1 MGSRGNGASDGGFAR
16 ARSLDGPPLVA
27 ANLEVTLPF
36 MSRNCKPV
44 QSQGKGLWQ
53 SPLAF
58 SISALFAG
66 LLLALIPASSVSAQS
81 TKTYKIGALTKSL
94 ANPYFLLMKQ
104 GYEYAQKKLGVEVVF
119 GSTPTEEADVQQLN
133 ILQSWLAE
141 GSLEGYVVT
150 PFRATSL
157 NSALTRVSRKNLPII
172 NIDELIPEDAAKADG
187 IKIVARIASNNV
199 EAGKLDAQLVL
210 SSIPKGS
217 DVAIIEGDP
226 GTTSSMERV
235 TGFTNAAK
243 EGGLNIVAS
252 QPANWNRKKADE
264 LATNILHGD
273 SNLKAIFV
281 ANDDMALG
289 VVRAVQ
295 ATGATG
301 KIIVVSVDG
310 TPDAIDAL
318 KQGLLAGTVAQYPDA
333 MAYMAIETLVKNLN
347 GETVPEKI
355 YSPIKLITK
364 DNVSDAGKYYKD
376 ELDLSSNRQ

>member
-1 MGSRGNGASDGGFAR
+1 MNG
-16 ARSLDGPPLVA
+16 
-27 ANLEVTLPF
+27 
-36 MSRNCKPV
+36 NCKPV
-44 QSQGKGLWQ
+44 QNQGQSLWQ
-53 SPLAF
+53 SPFAF

-66 LLLALIPASSVSAQS
+66 LLLVLIPASSVSAQS
-81 TKTYKIGALTKSL
+81 IKKHKIGALTKSL

-104 GYEYAQKKLGVEVVF
+104 GYEYAEKKLGVEVVF

-133 ILQSWLAE
+133 ILENWLAE

-157 NSALTRVSRKNLPII
+157 NSTLTRVSRKNLPII
-172 NIDELIPEDAAKADG
+172 NIDELIPEDAAKVDG
-187 IKIVARIASNNV
+187 IKIVARIASDNV

-210 SSIPKGS
+210 SLIPKGS

-226 GTTSSMERV
+226 GTTSSIERV
-235 TGFTNAAK
+235 TGFTTAAK
-243 EGGLNIVAS
+243 EGELNIVAS
-252 QPANWNRKKADE
+252 QPANWNRKKAGE
-264 LATNILHGD
+264 LATNILEGD

-295 ATGATG
+295 STGATG

-310 TPDAIDAL
+310 TPDAINAL
-318 KQGLLAGTVAQYPDA
+318 KQGLLTATVAQYPDA
-333 MAYMAIETLVKNLN
+333 MAYMAIEALVKNLN

-364 DNVSDAGKYYKD
+364 DNVSDVGKYYKD
-376 ELDLSSNRQ
+376 ELDLSSNR

>member
-1 MGSRGNGASDGGFAR
+1 MNG
-16 ARSLDGPPLVA
+16 
-27 ANLEVTLPF
+27 
-36 MSRNCKPV
+36 NCKPV
-44 QSQGKGLWQ
+44 QTQGKALWQ
-53 SPLAF
+53 SPFAL
-58 SISALFAG
+58 SISALLAG
-66 LLLALIPASSVSAQS
+66 LLLALIPAGSVSGQS

-104 GYEYAQKKLGVEVVF
+104 GYEYAQKKLGVEVIF
-119 GSTPTEEADVQQLN
+119 GSTPTEEADLEQLN
-133 ILQSWLAE
+133 ILQRWLAE
-141 GSLEGYVVT
+141 GSLDGYVIT

-157 NSALTRVSRKNLPII
+157 NSALTRASRKNLPII
-172 NIDELIPEDAAKADG
+172 NIDELIPEDAAKADD

-210 SSIPKGS
+210 RSVPKGS
-217 DVAIIEGDP
+217 DVAIVEGDP

-235 TGFTNAAK
+235 TGFTKAAK

-252 QPANWNRKKADE
+252 QPGNWNRKKAGE
-264 LATNILHGD
+264 LATNILAGD
-273 SNLKAIFV
+273 SNLKAIFA

-295 ATGATG
+295 AAGATG

-318 KQGLLAGTVAQYPDA
+318 KQGLLTGTVAQYPDA
-333 MAYMAIETLVKNLN
+333 MAYMAVETLVKKLN

-355 YSPIKLITK
+355 DSPVKLITK
-364 DNVSDAGKYYKD
+364 DNVSDVGQYYKD
-376 ELDLSSNRQ
+376 ELDLSSNR

>member
-1 MGSRGNGASDGGFAR
+1 M
-16 ARSLDGPPLVA
+16 
-27 ANLEVTLPF
+27 TLPF
-36 MSRNCKPV
+36 MNGNCKPV
-44 QSQGKGLWQ
+44 QNQGKGLWQ
-53 SPLAF
+53 SPFAF
-58 SISALFAG
+58 SIPALLAG
-66 LLLALIPASSVSAQS
+66 LLLALIPASSVYAQS
-81 TKTYKIGALTKSL
+81 TKKHKIGALTKSL

-157 NSALTRVSRKNLPII
+157 NSTLTRVSRKNLPII

-199 EAGKLDAQLVL
+199 EAGVLDAQLVV

-243 EGGLNIVAS
+243 AGELNIVAS
-252 QPANWNRKKADE
+252 QPANWNRKKASE
-264 LATNILHGD
+264 LATNILEGD

-289 VVRAVQ
+289 VVRAVR

-318 KQGLLAGTVAQYPDA
+318 KQGLLTGTVAQYPDA

-355 YSPIKLITK
+355 YSPLKLITK

-376 ELDLSSNRQ
+376 ELDLSSNR

>member
-1 MGSRGNGASDGGFAR
+1 MNG
-16 ARSLDGPPLVA
+16 
-27 ANLEVTLPF
+27 
-36 MSRNCKPV
+36 NCKPV
-44 QSQGKGLWQ
+44 QNQGKGLWQ
-53 SPLAF
+53 SPFAF
-58 SISALFAG
+58 SVSALFAAF
-66 LLLALIPASSVSAQS
+66 LLALIPSASSVSAQS
-81 TKTYKIGALTKSL
+81 AKKHKIGALTKSL

-104 GYEYAQKKLGVEVVF
+104 GYEYAQKKLGVDVVF

-133 ILQSWLAE
+133 ILQSWLDE

-157 NSALTRVSRKNLPII
+157 NGTLTRVSRKNLPII

-187 IKIVARIASNNV
+187 IKIVDRVASNNV

-252 QPANWNRKKADE
+252 QPANWNRKKAGE
-264 LATNILHGD
+264 LATNILQGD

-318 KQGLLAGTVAQYPDA
+318 KRGLLTGTVAQYPDA
-333 MAYMAIETLVKNLN
+333 MAYMAIETLVKTLN

-376 ELDLSSNRQ
+376 ELDLSSNQ